1 MNGVVFIMVHWL
13 MRLYS
18 AFLRLYPR
26 SFRAEFGSEMRDVF
40 WQAADQAAEQGSLAL
55 GLFFVKELIVLPASI
70 LNVRSQ
76 VGRGSAGAHDAN
88 TPIEQPWKELLI
100 ALVVFLLPAGMIL
113 SNRPPQEF
121 SSLGISAAVLFL
133 VVMLVI
139 GWLGGFPLWSLPY
152 IGIVLAITGY
162 LYVFQWIADLVSP
175 TLISNFSPG
184 PWDHSTYLVLKM
196 ISYGMLWLMLMCLT
210 LLAVALLQLS
220 NRFQTLLVRI
230 RHDWTLISYILYGES
245 TFALVLLLEDHR
257 HDPNYVIASLFC
269 LLAGVWLYLRSPVRR
284 ERLLALLGC
293 LSLAVGIIV
302 SDTWPQTSSQGRWPA
317 SPAGSSEIM
326 GLLLAWILMVAALV
340 LPGLLARLPSGP
352 AHTASNGPPEAG

>member
-1 MNGVVFIMVHWL
+1 

-40 WQAADQAAEQGSLAL
+40 WQAANKAAKQGSLAL
-55 GLFFVKELIVLPASI
+55 GLFFVKELIGLPASI
-70 LNVRSQ
+70 VQVRNRMAPSS
-76 VGRGSAGAHDAN
+76 GSAGARGSS

-100 ALVVFLLPAGMIL
+100 ALVVFLLPAGMVL
-113 SNRPPQEF
+113 TNRPPQEF
-121 SSLGISAAVLFL
+121 SSIGLSAAAVFL
-133 VVMLVI
+133 VVMLLI

-152 IGIVLAITGY
+152 IGIVLAVTGY
-162 LYVFQWIADLVSP
+162 LYVFQWVADLVSP

-196 ISYGMLWLMLMCLT
+196 ISHGMMWLMLLCLT
-210 LLAVALLQLS
+210 LLVVALLQLS
-220 NRFQTLLVRI
+220 NRFQSLMLRI

-245 TFALVLLLEDHR
+245 VFALVLLLEDYR

-269 LLAGVWLYLRSPVRR
+269 LLAGIWLYLRSSASR

-293 LSLAVGIIV
+293 LTLAVGIAV
-302 SDTWPQTSSQGRWPA
+302 SDKWPLGSGQQRWSVSQGY
-317 SPAGSSEIM
+317 SSEIG
-326 GLLLAWILMVAALV
+326 GLLLAWLSMVVALL
-340 LPGLLARLPSGP
+340 LPGLLARLTSRP
-352 AHTASNGPPEAG
+352 AHPASHGPPEAG